1 MKKDESSDDMSPPSA
16 MDTSSESDSEMPLS
30 NRLQKEEKDI
40 RKIKV
45 KLKRKTR
52 DENKRKRHKK
62 GLKSPIRSKC
72 PNFVKKP
79 VAKQKNV
86 KSKDSTVK
94 NKNEGTKT
102 KGKRRKKDFDA
113 A

>member
-1 MKKDESSDDMSPPSA
+1 MKKDESSDEMSPPSA

-30 NRLQKEEKDI
+30 NRLLKEENDV
-40 RKIKV
+40 RKKKV
-45 KLKRKTR
+45 KLKSKNR

-62 GLKSPIRSKC
+62 DLKSPIRSKC
-72 PNFVKKP
+72 PNLVKKP
-79 VAKQKNV
+79 VAKQKIV

-94 NKNEGTKT
+94 NKSEGIKS
-102 KGKRRKKDFDA
+102 KGKRRKKAFNA